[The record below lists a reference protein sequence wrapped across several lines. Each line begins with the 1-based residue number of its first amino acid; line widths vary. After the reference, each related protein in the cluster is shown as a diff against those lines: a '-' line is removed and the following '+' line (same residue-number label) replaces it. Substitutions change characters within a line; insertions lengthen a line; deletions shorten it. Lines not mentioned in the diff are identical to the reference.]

1 MNSLEFIYDGEKVT
15 AEFQN
20 NGSTIQIVTGNRT
33 FDFVKQTENIFSC
46 NIENRKS
53 VLAVVQNNGT
63 YYIDFDSIQLE
74 VKDPSEDGFAGGA
87 GDQSGEKDK
96 IFAPMPGKIVK
107 VMVEVGDEVEV
118 KQQMVIVEAMKME
131 NVVVSKAKGKV
142 KTVNFSS
149 GDQVDTETPII
160 ELELEEE

>member
-1 MNSLEFIYDGEKVT
+1 MNSLEFIYEGEKVI

-20 NGSTIQIVTGNRT
+20 NGDSIQIITGKKT
-33 FDFVKQTENIFSC
+33 FDFVKQAENIFTC

-53 VLAVVQNNGT
+53 ILAVVQNNGT
-63 YYIDFDSIQLE
+63 CYIDFDSIQLE
-74 VKDPSEDGFAGGA
+74 VQDPSEDGFAGGA

-107 VMVEVGDEVEV
+107 IMAKVGDEVEV

-142 KTVNFSS
+142 KTVNFSA